1 MKYLLCSATFG
12 SNEEL
17 VEHYISYHKIHP
29 NNRLFQ
35 KLFQS
40 NKNSSIW
47 HKCLRCD
54 HFLTTSNFK
63 IKHDFIEH
71 YNEGSADLFEEKPVD
86 VLKTE
91 NLLKFEITVNKY
103 GDYYNF
109 QNSQEIV
116 DDFLRNVS
124 SRFKPS
130 GIKFIKS
137 SCVIENIQGYVW
149 KFEAYYEYKVLNNW
163 CL

>member
-1 MKYLLCSATFG
+1 M
-12 SNEEL
+12 
-17 VEHYISYHKIHP
+17 
-29 NNRLFQ
+29 
-35 KLFQS
+35 
-40 NKNSSIW
+40 
-47 HKCLRCD
+47 RCD

-116 DDFLRNVS
+116 DDFLRNGS
-124 SRFKPS
+124 S
-130 GIKFIKS
+130 
-137 SCVIENIQGYVW
+137 
-149 KFEAYYEYKVLNNW
+149 
-163 CL
+163 